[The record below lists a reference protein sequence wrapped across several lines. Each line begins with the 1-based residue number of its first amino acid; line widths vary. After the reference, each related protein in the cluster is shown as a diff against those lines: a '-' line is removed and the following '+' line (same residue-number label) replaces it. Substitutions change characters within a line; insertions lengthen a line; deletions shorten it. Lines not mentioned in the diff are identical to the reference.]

1 MATPTTQQLWER
13 TKLILDKSEVEWRA
27 KILPLNKLP
36 HEYISAVNF
45 MFDYLHTSLREG
57 PRTEEKLRVLQQNQ
71 DKLME
76 TLVMASILSGIS
88 VINVHNADILNRQL

>member
-1 MATPTTQQLWER
+1 
-13 TKLILDKSEVEWRA
+13 
-27 KILPLNKLP
+27 
-36 HEYISAVNF
+36 

-76 TLVMASILSGIS
+76 TLVMASILSGVN
-88 VINVHNADILNRQL
+88 VINVHNADILNRLL